1 MKIFTQIFAHLSKF
15 QKNKDNI
22 YVSFLLERIIVTQR
36 SIAMVRFIKSISV
49 TLRSIA
55 TKGLVKS
62 RKSNT
67 RNDWILPLSASG

>member
-1 MKIFTQIFAHLSKF
+1 MKIFTQIFAHLSKL
-15 QKNKDNI
+15 QTNKDNI

-55 TKGLVKS
+55 S
-62 RKSNT
+62 
-67 RNDWILPLSASG
+67 LS

>member
-1 MKIFTQIFAHLSKF
+1 MKIFTQIFAHLSRF

-22 YVSFLLERIIVTQR
+22 YVSFLLEHIIVTQR

-55 TKGLVKS
+55 S
-62 RKSNT
+62 
-67 RNDWILPLSASG
+67 LS